1 MRKPS
6 KIGYSK
12 FFYFLFDGIASSAPS
27 PAAGQWVPG
36 GWMGVCW
43 SPGRGHR
50 DRARAWPPA
59 PCLLSD
65 VAMAEST
72 INFLYLI
79 NPVNP
84 RSFPMGQKVC
94 SARVTPS
101 LRPGWSGALCGH
113 PADWVPWLIC
123 CLLGSADR
131 QTRLLFWVR
140 LQLTSLSD
148 EIGGSITPA
157 HLLGCISLS
166 FTANLRYLPYEVK
179 TSGLS

>member
-1 MRKPS
+1 MISPKLLRVFKNFLFHGRKKSGKCLCKTNLYVMRKPS

-12 FFYFLFDGIASSAPS
+12 FFYFLFDDIASSAPS
-27 PAAGQWVPG
+27 PAAGRWVPG

-101 LRPGWSGALCGH
+101 LQPGWSGALCGH
-113 PADWVPWLIC
+113 PAD
-123 CLLGSADR
+123 
-131 QTRLLFWVR
+131 
-140 LQLTSLSD
+140 
-148 EIGGSITPA
+148 
-157 HLLGCISLS
+157 
-166 FTANLRYLPYEVK
+166 
-179 TSGLS
+179 